1 MNSDASQVFQFKISL
16 KDIKPTIWRRIEVPA
31 YYNFRQLHYTIQD
44 SMGWKSG
51 FRDYHLHA
59 FRMKHPLTQIRIEI
73 GIPNDHGLDLNET
86 IPEETTK
93 IAEYFKDLKTKAMY
107 EYDFGDGWEH
117 DVVLEKIFP
126 AVAGC
131 TYPRCT
137 AGKRA
142 CPPEDCGG
150 WDGYNNHVKIVKNS
164 KHSDYKEHC
173 EWVKSQDA
181 SLDPEEFDPASVKF
195 YEGDISK
202 KLSELVETLSI
213 KFEPLTLVD
222 QQLEPLF
229 KPEQF
234 DGEFEITE
242 EYREKVLLWQFRAK
256 KKINEYLKPRVT
268 SPSLQTT
275 SSQSQD
281 EHFRNSDNIRIK
293 VPKYHITRFY
303 GDDASKWL
311 TFWNSFETAVHNESL
326 NKVDKFNYLKAHLGG
341 SALNTVEGF
350 PISAKAYDEA
360 PLKNSNDLRSF
371 RKFVDNCNVQ
381 LRSLNSLGVSSAN
394 YGKILCPMLLKL
406 IPSDLLLDYNKLQQ
420 NGSGSDIQQLLSFL
434 TQSLTAREQT
444 YSTNKSSF
452 ELYDCRQET
461 KSNFSRKHRSHKQQ
475 NQKSFHTACQLL
487 TAPVKENKDKIK
499 LSCIF
504 CESMTH
510 NSNECKYVI
519 NLSLEER
526 KNILLRKGA
535 CFNCLKVAKHLSR
548 NCPMNKTKCEICSG
562 LHHNFFCFKQQK
574 REIESLSTD
583 LTNQN
588 TGEVFLQTL
597 TVYIKN
603 GNSKQLVRAILD
615 TGSQKSYISEY
626 AAKFIGLKSIGKET
640 ITHGLFGGHKITEVH
655 DKYLINLCSY
665 DGKYSFNMEVN
676 DQKNICLGI
685 SRINDS
691 RVLQKLATLNVFIS
705 DSSANNK
712 LCLFEKHS
720 DEIHILLGSDIVGK
734 LFTENSLLIHSLLT
748 NREKISDLWD
758 SLGIKDPSE
767 KRSKL
772 ELQDLALKHCENTIL
787 RDDEGRYIVS
797 IPWTEGSGK
806 FEDHYSLAKGR
817 LEKTVKTLKFTGR
830 LFDYDQIP
838 RRLSNLD
845 FKDANLSLRFF
856 RDATKSS
863 YARHDFHLPF
873 ILSSNHPVI
882 KALINYKHPLLGHD
896 GFQMLMYKLRENFW
910 ILKRRKTI
918 KEVFKICIIC
928 KRTNMKPISA
938 SERLLLQDR
947 VRGTAIFEIKG
958 KDLDR
963 PLILKNRKIWILIL
977 ICTVY
982 RAIHLELL
990 TSIWAESGTNFKGA
1004 YRLLQKVNLEKL
1016 KNLEK
1021 LNPISWKFIPPQ
1033 APWWGGFWDHNRR
1046 INWNLGTIL
1055 KLYPSKDEK
1064 VRVAQVKTRL
1074 GSCLHPVQKLYL
1086 LEVMEK
1092 NKSSVHPT
1100 NSPLFSDANEGSH
1113 LPINIDHEL
1122 SKHQGAAT
1130 PLTQPCSS
1138 ISNGGARLEPRA
1150 ETSSHQQAETSAMQP
1165 CSSVSNGG
1173 GGLKLRAETSGHQRV
1188 ETSSMQPCSSISD
1201 GEAGVEPRVE
1211 TLELPDDLTSELQQ
1225 PTPQRS
1231 RYGRLLKL
1239 RKRLNDSC

>member
-1 MNSDASQVFQFKISL
+1 MAEAQTFELLKKKRKSFRTAVTKVVNELEAELSNSD
-16 KDIKPTIWRRIEVPA
+16 
-31 YYNFRQLHYTIQD
+31 
-44 SMGWKSG
+44 
-51 FRDYHLHA
+51 
-59 FRMKHPLTQIRIEI
+59 
-73 GIPNDHGLDLNET
+73 LN
-86 IPEETTK
+86 I
-93 IAEYFKDLKTKAMY
+93 D
-107 EYDFGDGWEH
+107 
-117 DVVLEKIFP
+117 
-126 AVAGC
+126 
-131 TYPRCT
+131 R
-137 AGKRA
+137 
-142 CPPEDCGG
+142 
-150 WDGYNNHVKIVKNS
+150 
-164 KHSDYKEHC
+164 
-173 EWVKSQDA
+173 
-181 SLDPEEFDPASVKF
+181 
-195 YEGDISK
+195 
-202 KLSELVETLSI
+202 LSELVETLSI

-242 EYREKVLLWQFRAK
+242 EYREKVLLWQFCAK

-268 SPSLQTT
+268 SPSFQTT
-275 SSQSQD
+275 LSHSQD

-293 VPKYHITRFY
+293 VPKYYITRFY

-311 TFWNSFETAVHNESL
+311 TFWNSFETSVRNNESL

-360 PLKNSNDLRSF
+360 VKLLKNRFANPEILIQAHMNKILSLQPLKNSNDLRSF

-461 KSNFSRKHRSHKQQ
+461 KSNFSREHRSHKQQ

-487 TAPVKENKDKIK
+487 TTPVKENKDKIK

-562 LHHNFFCFKQQK
+562 LHHKFFCFKQQK

-597 TVYIKN
+597 TVYIENK
-603 GNSKQLVRAILD
+603 NSKQLVRAILD

-655 DKYLINLCSY
+655 DKYLIKLCSY

-734 LFTENSLLIHSLLT
+734 LFTGERNKIERRSNKKENPFHSSSNFRPDWIHVSYHPHFQITYTRVLEDRSFMGLQIT
-748 NREKISDLWD
+748 SRHRKKIR
-758 SLGIKDPSE
+758 G
-767 KRSKL
+767 
-772 ELQDLALKHCENTIL
+772 
-787 RDDEGRYIVS
+787 V
-797 IPWTEGSGK
+797 
-806 FEDHYSLAKGR
+806 
-817 LEKTVKTLKFTGR
+817 EKTTYRDTRHQDFTK
-830 LFDYDQIP
+830 IIE
-838 RRLSNLD
+838 S
-845 FKDANLSLRFF
+845 RF
-856 RDATKSS
+856 
-863 YARHDFHLPF
+863 
-873 ILSSNHPVI
+873 
-882 KALINYKHPLLGHD
+882 
-896 GFQMLMYKLRENFW
+896 
-910 ILKRRKTI
+910 
-918 KEVFKICIIC
+918 
-928 KRTNMKPISA
+928 
-938 SERLLLQDR
+938 
-947 VRGTAIFEIKG
+947 
-958 KDLDR
+958 
-963 PLILKNRKIWILIL
+963 
-977 ICTVY
+977 
-982 RAIHLELL
+982 
-990 TSIWAESGTNFKGA
+990 
-1004 YRLLQKVNLEKL
+1004 
-1016 KNLEK
+1016 
-1021 LNPISWKFIPPQ
+1021 
-1033 APWWGGFWDHNRR
+1033 
-1046 INWNLGTIL
+1046 
-1055 KLYPSKDEK
+1055 
-1064 VRVAQVKTRL
+1064 
-1074 GSCLHPVQKLYL
+1074 
-1086 LEVMEK
+1086 
-1092 NKSSVHPT
+1092 
-1100 NSPLFSDANEGSH
+1100 
-1113 LPINIDHEL
+1113 
-1122 SKHQGAAT
+1122 
-1130 PLTQPCSS
+1130 
-1138 ISNGGARLEPRA
+1138 
-1150 ETSSHQQAETSAMQP
+1150 
-1165 CSSVSNGG
+1165 
-1173 GGLKLRAETSGHQRV
+1173 
-1188 ETSSMQPCSSISD
+1188 
-1201 GEAGVEPRVE
+1201 
-1211 TLELPDDLTSELQQ
+1211 
-1225 PTPQRS
+1225 
-1231 RYGRLLKL
+1231 
-1239 RKRLNDSC
+1239 

>member
-1 MNSDASQVFQFKISL
+1 MAEAQTFELLKKKRKSFRTAVTKVVNELEAELLNSD
-16 KDIKPTIWRRIEVPA
+16 
-31 YYNFRQLHYTIQD
+31 
-44 SMGWKSG
+44 
-51 FRDYHLHA
+51 
-59 FRMKHPLTQIRIEI
+59 
-73 GIPNDHGLDLNET
+73 LNV
-86 IPEETTK
+86 
-93 IAEYFKDLKTKAMY
+93 D
-107 EYDFGDGWEH
+107 
-117 DVVLEKIFP
+117 
-126 AVAGC
+126 
-131 TYPRCT
+131 R
-137 AGKRA
+137 
-142 CPPEDCGG
+142 
-150 WDGYNNHVKIVKNS
+150 
-164 KHSDYKEHC
+164 
-173 EWVKSQDA
+173 
-181 SLDPEEFDPASVKF
+181 
-195 YEGDISK
+195 
-202 KLSELVETLSI
+202 LSELVETLSI
-213 KFEPLTLVD
+213 KFEPLSLVD

-268 SPSLQTT
+268 SPSFQTT
-275 SSQSQD
+275 LSQSQD

-293 VPKYHITRFY
+293 VPKYYITRFY

-311 TFWNSFETAVHNESL
+311 TFWNSFETAVHNNESL

-360 PLKNSNDLRSF
+360 VKLLKNRFANPEILIQAHMNKILSLQPLKNSNDLRSF

-452 ELYDCRQET
+452 ELCDRRQKT
-461 KSNFSRKHRSHKQQ
+461 KSNFSREHRSYKQQ
-475 NQKSFHTACQLL
+475 NQKSFHTANELL

-535 CFNCLKVAKHLSR
+535 CFNRLKVAKHLSR

-562 LHHNFFCFKQQK
+562 LHHKFFCFKQQK

-665 DGKYSFNMEVN
+665 DGKYSFNVEVN

-734 LFTENSLLIHSLLT
+734 LFTGEVKQLSEGLTAVNTHLGWTVMGKLSNESKFKSENSLLVHSLLT
-748 NREKISDLWD
+748 NREKISDLWELD
-758 SLGIKDPSE
+758 SLGTKDPSE

-772 ELQDLALKHCENTIL
+772 ELQDLALKHFENTIL

-797 IPWTEGSGK
+797 IPWIEGSGK
-806 FEDHYSLAKGR
+806 LEDHYSLAKGR

-830 LFDYDQIP
+830 LFDYEQVFVDW
-838 RRLSNLD
+838 
-845 FKDANLSLRFF
+845 
-856 RDATKSS
+856 
-863 YARHDFHLPF
+863 
-873 ILSSNHPVI
+873 
-882 KALINYKHPLLGHD
+882 
-896 GFQMLMYKLRENFW
+896 E
-910 ILKRRKTI
+910 
-918 KEVFKICIIC
+918 KEGIIEKI
-928 KRTNMKPISA
+928 A
-938 SERLLLQDR
+938 
-947 VRGTAIFEIKG
+947 
-958 KDLDR
+958 
-963 PLILKNRKIWILIL
+963 
-977 ICTVY
+977 
-982 RAIHLELL
+982 
-990 TSIWAESGTNFKGA
+990 
-1004 YRLLQKVNLEKL
+1004 
-1016 KNLEK
+1016 
-1021 LNPISWKFIPPQ
+1021 
-1033 APWWGGFWDHNRR
+1033 
-1046 INWNLGTIL
+1046 
-1055 KLYPSKDEK
+1055 
-1064 VRVAQVKTRL
+1064 
-1074 GSCLHPVQKLYL
+1074 
-1086 LEVMEK
+1086 
-1092 NKSSVHPT
+1092 
-1100 NSPLFSDANEGSH
+1100 
-1113 LPINIDHEL
+1113 
-1122 SKHQGAAT
+1122 
-1130 PLTQPCSS
+1130 
-1138 ISNGGARLEPRA
+1138 
-1150 ETSSHQQAETSAMQP
+1150 
-1165 CSSVSNGG
+1165 
-1173 GGLKLRAETSGHQRV
+1173 
-1188 ETSSMQPCSSISD
+1188 
-1201 GEAGVEPRVE
+1201 
-1211 TLELPDDLTSELQQ
+1211 
-1225 PTPQRS
+1225 
-1231 RYGRLLKL
+1231 
-1239 RKRLNDSC
+1239 

>member
-1 MNSDASQVFQFKISL
+1 MAEAQTFELLKKKRKSFRTAVTKVVNKLEAELSNSD
-16 KDIKPTIWRRIEVPA
+16 
-31 YYNFRQLHYTIQD
+31 
-44 SMGWKSG
+44 
-51 FRDYHLHA
+51 
-59 FRMKHPLTQIRIEI
+59 
-73 GIPNDHGLDLNET
+73 LN
-86 IPEETTK
+86 I
-93 IAEYFKDLKTKAMY
+93 D
-107 EYDFGDGWEH
+107 
-117 DVVLEKIFP
+117 
-126 AVAGC
+126 
-131 TYPRCT
+131 R
-137 AGKRA
+137 
-142 CPPEDCGG
+142 
-150 WDGYNNHVKIVKNS
+150 
-164 KHSDYKEHC
+164 
-173 EWVKSQDA
+173 
-181 SLDPEEFDPASVKF
+181 
-195 YEGDISK
+195 
-202 KLSELVETLSI
+202 LSELVETLSI

-234 DGEFEITE
+234 DG
-242 EYREKVLLWQFRAK
+242 
-256 KKINEYLKPRVT
+256 
-268 SPSLQTT
+268 
-275 SSQSQD
+275 D
-281 EHFRNSDNIRIK
+281 
-293 VPKYHITRFY
+293 
-303 GDDASKWL
+303 
-311 TFWNSFETAVHNESL
+311 
-326 NKVDKFNYLKAHLGG
+326 NYLKAHLGG

-350 PISAKAYDEA
+350 PISEKAYDEA
-360 PLKNSNDLRSF
+360 VKLLKNRFANPEILIQDHMNKILSLQPLKNSNDLRSF

-461 KSNFSRKHRSHKQQ
+461 KSNFSREHRSHKQQ

-548 NCPMNKTKCEICSG
+548 NCPMNKTKCEICLG
-562 LHHNFFCFKQQK
+562 LHHKFFCFKQQK

-640 ITHGLFGGHKITEVH
+640 ITLGLFGGHKITEVH

-665 DGKYSFNMEVN
+665 DGKYSFNVEVN

-734 LFTENSLLIHSLLT
+734 LFTGEVKQLSEGLTAVNTHLGWTVMGKLSNESKFKSENSLLVHSFLK
-748 NREKISDLWD
+748 NREKISDLWELD

-772 ELQDLALKHCENTIL
+772 ELQDLALKHFENTIL

-797 IPWTEGSGK
+797 IPWIEGSGK
-806 FEDHYSLAKGR
+806 LEDHYSLAKGR

-830 LFDYDQIP
+830 LFDYEQVFVDGEKEGIVEKIAQDEP
-838 RRLSNLD
+838 NK
-845 FKDANLSLRFF
+845 F
-856 RDATKSS
+856 
-863 YARHDFHLPF
+863 
-873 ILSSNHPVI
+873 I
-882 KALINYKHPLLGHD
+882 KARINYKHAQLDHD
-896 GFQMLMYKLRENFW
+896 GDQMLMYRLRKNYW
-910 ILKRRKTI
+910 ILKGIRTI
-918 KEVFKICIIC
+918 KEVIKICSIC
-928 KRTNMKPISA
+928 KRFIAKLISV

-947 VRGTAIFEIKG
+947 VRDTAIFEIKG
-958 KDLDR
+958 KDLAR
-963 PLILKNRKIWILIL
+963 PLILKSREKNWILIL
-977 ICTVY
+977 ICTIY
-982 RAIHLELL
+982 RAIYLELL
-990 TSIWAESGTNFKGA
+990 TSIWTESGTNFEGD
-1004 YRLLQKVNLEKL
+1004 YQLYQKVNLEKL

-1033 APWWGGFWDHNRR
+1033 ALWWGGFWDPARR
-1046 INWNLGTIL
+1046 INWNLGKIL
-1055 KLYPSKDEK
+1055 KIYPGKDEK

-1086 LEVMEK
+1086 LKVMEK

-1100 NSPLFSDANEGSH
+1100 NSLLFSDANEGSH
-1113 LPINIDHEL
+1113 LPINIDPEL
-1122 SKHQGAAT
+1122 SKHQAAAT

-1138 ISNGGARLEPRA
+1138 VSNGGARLEPRA
-1150 ETSSHQQAETSAMQP
+1150 ETSSHQQAETSAMQL

-1173 GGLKLRAETSGHQRV
+1173 GGLKLRAETSGHQQA
-1188 ETSSMQPCSSISD
+1188 ETSSMQPCSSVSD

-1211 TLELPDDLTSELQQ
+1211 TLELPDDLTSDVGLQQ
-1225 PTPQRS
+1225 PTPRRS

-1239 RKRLNDSC
+1239 RKGLVDSY